1 MVLTGGRSRRP
12 PPSNPRPVEV
22 QDESILSFPER
33 CCVIRCVDGQSG
45 CAAAL
50 PREAQLRLLH
60 GCVEEATAPRG
71 ARWGRPRWGR
81 GIIRVHLAHGLL
93 FRLKAKSASPSSAK
107 GLNAASPAAQTTAS
121 AATSSR
127 TTEEP
132 SAQRS
137 GSGAGPKETVTW
149 RAVVERMAGE
159 RRHSGRQ
166 VSASTPSASPRS
178 GQGRSRSFQ
187 LRPAS
192 SDRKRPRLLAA

>member
-1 MVLTGGRSRRP
+1 MSQYSRFLNGAALFVASTASLGAQQRSHARRNCVCSTAAWKRP
-12 PPSNPRPVEV
+12 PP
-22 QDESILSFPER
+22 
-33 CCVIRCVDGQSG
+33 
-45 CAAAL
+45 
-50 PREAQLRLLH
+50 REARA
-60 GCVEEATAPRG
+60 GV
-71 ARWGRPRWGR
+71 ARAGVAESFGFTWP
-81 GIIRVHLAHGLL
+81 ISLL

-178 GQGRSRSFQ
+178 GQGRSRTFQ